1 MKTKYS
7 LLAIAVSLGFA
18 ANAQEID
25 DMYFTAGDR
34 VALGQ
39 KNEVAMAARY
49 AESDRQAVRS
59 NPVNPS
65 DTYTGRGVNP
75 EFSAQQK
82 NGAELVTENPDYFLA
97 SYAPKD
103 LNSKLY
109 SGSNSYNCGCNAYSG
124 YGNPYGRYSSPY
136 GMYSPYSM
144 MSPYGLYSPYGMY
157 SPYGYGSGLS
167 MSMGFGMGSMMY
179 GGYYGYGSYGY
190 NPYGSGYGYGTP
202 VVVDPVA
209 ISHGRRPV
217 RASTVNNVQPVAQA
231 GYVAGTNGR
240 TRNTAA
246 SNYYDASW
254 RNNPSNFPT
263 RSYNYGGRSSGFNP
277 SSTGRSAFGSDN
289 SRSRSY
295 GSFGSP
301 SRSSGSFGG
310 GGGSRGTSGGGGHS
324 RGRN

>member
-1 MKTKYS
+1 MKTKYT
-7 LLAIAVSLGFA
+7 LLVPIVIGTVSLGFTA
-18 ANAQEID
+18 TAQEID

-34 VALGQ
+34 VALGE
-39 KNEVAMAARY
+39 KNQAVLAARY

-82 NGAELVTENPDYFLA
+82 NGAELVTENPDYYLA
-97 SYAPKD
+97 SYTPKD
-103 LNSKLY
+103 VNSKLY
-109 SGSNSYNCGCNAYSG
+109 SGSNAANCGCNAYSG

-144 MSPYGLYSPYGMY
+144 SGLYSPYGMY
-157 SPYGYGSGLS
+157 SPYGYGSGMS
-167 MSMGFGMGSMMY
+167 MSMMYGMGSMMY
-179 GGYYGYGSYGY
+179 GGYYGYSPYGY
-190 NPYGSGYGYGTP
+190 NPYGYGYGTTV

-209 ISHGRRPV
+209 TSHGRRPV
-217 RASTVNNVQPVAQA
+217 RASTVNYVQSGTQA
-231 GYVAGTNGR
+231 AGFVAGTNGR
-240 TRNTAA
+240 TRNTTSA
-246 SNYYDASW
+246 NYYDPSW

-263 RSYNYGGRSSGFNP
+263 RSYNYGGRNSGYNTNDF
-277 SSTGRSAFGSDN
+277 N

-295 GSFGSP
+295 NPGSFGSS
-301 SRSSGSFGG
+301 SRGSFGG
-310 GGGSRGTSGGGGHS
+310 ASGGGSTSGGGGHS

>member
-1 MKTKYS
+1 MKTKYT

-18 ANAQEID
+18 AIAQEND
-25 DMYFTAGDR
+25 DMYFTASDR

-39 KNEVAMAARY
+39 KKEVALAARY

-82 NGAELVTENPDYFLA
+82 NGAELVTENPDYYLA
-97 SYAPKD
+97 SYTAKD
-103 LNSKLY
+103 VNSKLY
-109 SGSNSYNCGCNAYSG
+109 TGTNSSNCGCNAYSG

-136 GMYSPYSM
+136 GFYSPYSM
-144 MSPYGLYSPYGMY
+144 MSPYGMSSPCGMG
-157 SPYGYGSGLS
+157 SPYGYSSGMSVS
-167 MSMGFGMGSMMY
+167 MMYGMGSMMY
-179 GGYYGYGSYGY
+179 GGYSGYGY
-190 NPYGSGYGYGTP
+190 NPYNYGYGAP
-202 VVVDPVA
+202 VVIVDPVA
-209 ISHGRRPV
+209 TTHGRRPV
-217 RASTVNNVQPVAQA
+217 RASTVNYVQPASQA

-240 TRNTAA
+240 TRNAN
-246 SNYYDASW
+246 NYYDPTW

-263 RSYNYGGRSSGFNP
+263 RSYNYGGRSGGYNT
-277 SSTGRSAFGSDN
+277 SSTGRSAFGSDTN
-289 SRSRSY
+289 GRSRSY

-301 SRSSGSFGG
+301 SPSRSSFG
-310 GGGSRGTSGGGGHS
+310 GTSGGSTSGGGRS

>member
-18 ANAQEID
+18 ATAQEND
-25 DMYFTAGDR
+25 DMYFTARDR

-82 NGAELVTENPDYFLA
+82 NGAELVTENPDYYLA
-97 SYAPKD
+97 SYTAKD
-103 LNSKLY
+103 VNSKLY
-109 SGSNSYNCGCNAYSG
+109 AGTNSSNCGCNAYSG

-136 GMYSPYSM
+136 GFYSPYSM
-144 MSPYGLYSPYGMY
+144 MSPYGMSSPCGMG
-157 SPYGYGSGLS
+157 STYGYGSSLS
-167 MSMGFGMGSMMY
+167 MTMGYGMGSMMY
-179 GGYYGYGSYGY
+179 GGYGGYGY
-190 NPYGSGYGYGTP
+190 NPYGYSSGYT
-202 VVVDPVA
+202 VIDPIA
-209 ISHGRRPV
+209 TTHGRRPV
-217 RASTVNNVQPVAQA
+217 RASTVNYVQPAAQA

-240 TRNTAA
+240 TRNTVAN
-246 SNYYDASW
+246 NYYNPSW
-254 RNNPSNFPT
+254 RSDPSNFPT
-263 RSYNYGGRSSGFNP
+263 RSYNYGGRSSGYNP
-277 SSTGRSAFGSDN
+277 SSTGRSAFGSDTN
-289 SRSRSY
+289 NRSRSY

-301 SRSSGSFGG
+301 SRSSVG
-310 GGGSRGTSGGGGHS
+310 GTSSGGTSGGGHS